1 MGLFPVRTD
10 QSFPTLGHT
19 LGLLSFQFAGAII
32 VSILRVVSLHLGGVG
47 GSLLAS
53 AVMAVL
59 YAVVAESKVPGSMS
73 QRRYR
78 NTLALMVSSVLSLL
92 GLISVILDVRSSIG
106 IPTPLSTMLVPVGTS
121 FLLYVV
127 VVSIGLLLG
136 RKYMKRRRSRSESG
150 L

>member
-47 GSLLAS
+47 ESLLAS

>member
-1 MGLFPVRTD
+1 
-10 QSFPTLGHT
+10 
-19 LGLLSFQFAGAII
+19 
-32 VSILRVVSLHLGGVG
+32 
-47 GSLLAS
+47 
-53 AVMAVL
+53 
-59 YAVVAESKVPGSMS
+59 
-73 QRRYR
+73 
-78 NTLALMVSSVLSLL
+78 VSSVLSLL